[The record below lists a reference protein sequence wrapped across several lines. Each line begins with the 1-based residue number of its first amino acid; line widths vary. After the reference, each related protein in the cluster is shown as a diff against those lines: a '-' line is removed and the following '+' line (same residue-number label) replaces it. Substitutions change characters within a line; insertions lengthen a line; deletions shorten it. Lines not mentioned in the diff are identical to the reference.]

1 MTFHEIR
8 KKILSLEKY
17 FLTKTD
23 AGPRPD
29 TPARAVVEGGLRCR
43 VHSPDGKS
51 IFTDMSASLGGSAT
65 ANSPGWLSRAAIASC
80 DATLLAIR
88 AAYQGIELDSIE
100 VNVYASSDGR
110 GMILDEGI
118 LPGSSEIRVLFDISA
133 RKASAEQVREIR
145 DRYGARYFLDVAGC
159 LYLLSAR
166 GFRELA
172 RWAQPSQ
179 ACVATVVAIFVALN
193 LSAAAVL
200 PSRLALYRGYYEVSG
215 ELERQLEATG
225 LEEAVILVDEE
236 SWEPWGEGARLMTG
250 PRRHE
255 IIIAA
260 DLEDNSVITTA
271 YPERPVFRWDGEGL
285 LPDDREDH

>member
-1 MTFHEIR
+1 MIMTFHEIR

-17 FLTKTD
+17 FLAKAD

-29 TPARAVVEGGLRCR
+29 TPARAVVERGLRCR

-118 LPGSSEIRVLFDISA
+118 LPGSSEIRVLFNIGT
-133 RKASAEQVREIR
+133 RKASAEQVRE
-145 DRYGARYFLDVAGC
+145 
-159 LYLLSAR
+159 
-166 GFRELA
+166 
-172 RWAQPSQ
+172 
-179 ACVATVVAIFVALN
+179 
-193 LSAAAVL
+193 
-200 PSRLALYRGYYEVSG
+200 
-215 ELERQLEATG
+215 
-225 LEEAVILVDEE
+225 LVDWVVTH
-236 SWEPWGEGARLMTG
+236 SPVGSDISRTVDL
-250 PRRHE
+250 RVE
-255 IIIAA
+255 IAGT
-260 DLEDNSVITTA
+260 EKEFRSGHHGVSV
-271 YPERPVFRWDGEGL
+271 
-285 LPDDREDH
+285 DRCGQLAVDI